1 MSEKAIVPITSDAWQ
16 TIQAIAPVATA
27 SRMFGVTEQQAAVV
41 MLKGYELGLGL
52 ASAFE
57 FIHVIDSKPSISPKG
72 ALALIHQSGELA
84 HLEIHD
90 LTDAQGAPTRCKVTM
105 KRKNGFE
112 YTTEYSMADAQ
123 RAGVVKDKSGWEKY
137 PANMLRWRAVGYCAD
152 VVFPDVV
159 GGLYR
164 PEELGAEVDA
174 EGEPVVSTW
183 EVVNP
188 PQTPP
193 KSDGDNGKDE
203 PVAASKASEAVEA
216 KEEAPAAEKADREE
230 ALVIHTVADI
240 LAVGF
245 DVTAIQEAVAALKA
259 DSQDVHFPP
268 ATSEECQMV
277 MAKLQEVPSA
287 TD

>member
-1 MSEKAIVPITSDAWQ
+1 MSEKAIVPVTKEAWEV
-16 TIQAIAPVATA
+16 IQNIAPVAVA
-27 SRMFGVTEQQAAVV
+27 SRMFGVTKEQAMIV
-41 MLKGYELGLGL
+41 MLTGHELGLPVT
-52 ASAFE
+52 AAFD
-57 FIHVIDSKPSISPKG
+57 VIYVSKDGRRTLRPKG
-72 ALALIHQSGELA
+72 ALALVHNSGL
-84 HLEIHD
+84 LEEFD
-90 LTDAQGAPTRCKVTM
+90 WVSDSQKATVTM
-105 KRKNGFE
+105 KRKGGKAHSMTLTIE
-112 YTTEYSMADAQ
+112 QAKQAGWKSTAWETT
-123 RAGVVKDKSGWEKY
+123 
-137 PANMLRWRAVGYCAD
+137 PANLLRWRLVGWMTDLLFAD
-152 VVFPDVV
+152 VLCGLSIADDSYLPVEITEDGDVV
-159 GGLYR
+159 
-164 PEELGAEVDA
+164 ETSSSWIV
-174 EGEPVVSTW
+174 EPVTKS
-183 EVVNP
+183 
-188 PQTPP
+188 PP